1 MRQLQPEGP
10 YFLGGWCGDGLI
22 AYETGRQLRAQS
34 QDVALLALFEPPN
47 PARYQRFSKV
57 RRISLLVERLGF
69 HFANLRRL
77 GIAGLRRY
85 FLRLV
90 QEFLRKIR
98 RLRWRFSYDLRL
110 LTNNG
115 RLRDLE
121 QIIYVAASAYRPEP
135 YPGRATIFQCA
146 ERPSGRDWDL
156 QLGWGELVK
165 GGLEVYEIPG
175 DHRTIFLEPNVDIL
189 ASKLGACLHHTPPL
203 ETAGDEPSAFARK

>member
-22 AYETGRQLRAQS
+22 AYETGRQLRAQG

-110 LTNNG
+110 RTNNG

-189 ASKLGACLHHTPPL
+189 ASKLGACLRHTPPL